1 MLSIAWAMG
10 QPPQGGQAGAPDI
23 FMSFLPLMVIFI
35 IFYFLMI
42 RPQQTKA
49 KAHREML
56 AAVKKGDKVIT
67 TGGIYAVVESV
78 DESTVTLKISENV
91 KVKFGKSFI
100 TTIRGSHDGD

>member
-1 MLSIAWAMG
+1 M
-10 QPPQGGQAGAPDI
+10 
-23 FMSFLPLMVIFI
+23 
-35 IFYFLMI
+35 
-42 RPQQTKA
+42 
-49 KAHREML
+49 
-56 AAVKKGDKVIT
+56 IT